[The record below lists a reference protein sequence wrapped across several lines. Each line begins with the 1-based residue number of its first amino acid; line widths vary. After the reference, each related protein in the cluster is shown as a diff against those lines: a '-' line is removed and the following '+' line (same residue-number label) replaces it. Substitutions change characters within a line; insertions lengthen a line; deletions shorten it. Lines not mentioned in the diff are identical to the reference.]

1 MSRPRTSL
9 HALQEKLAM
18 ATRGRVLIIDDD
30 TDMVAALSE
39 QLQRSG
45 WDSHGVH
52 DGIEGLKLATE
63 AMFNVL
69 IVDRMLPGTDG
80 LSLVSELRARQ
91 VRTPVLFLTAL
102 GAVADR
108 VAGLERGGDDY
119 LVKPFAFAE
128 LNARVNV
135 LAGRTRPTH
144 APTVLRAGDLVVDR
158 LARVVRRGDV
168 AIALLPLEFLL
179 LEFLMLNAGIIVTRK
194 MLLEKVW
201 GFNFDPRTNIVETHI
216 SHLRRKIQTPGGASI
231 ITTVRGSGYLIG
243 VPESQQATAAE

>member
-1 MSRPRTSL
+1 MT
-9 HALQEKLAM
+9 
-18 ATRGRVLIIDDD
+18 TRGRVLIIDDD
-30 TDMVAALSE
+30 TDMVAALTD
-39 QLQRSG
+39 QLQRAG
-45 WDSHGVH
+45 WDAHSAH
-52 DGIEGLKLATE
+52 DGVEGLRLATE

-80 LSLVSELRARQ
+80 LSLLSELRARH

-102 GAVADR
+102 GTVADR
-108 VAGLERGGDDY
+108 VVGLERGGDDY

-135 LAGRTRPTH
+135 LAGRTRPAH
-144 APTVLRAGDLVVDR
+144 APTVLRTGDLVVDR
-158 LARVVRRGDV
+158 LARVVRRGDG

-216 SHLRRKIQTPGGASI
+216 SHLRRKIQTPGGPQVI
-231 ITTVRGSGYLIG
+231 MTVRGSGYLIG
-243 VPESQQATAAE
+243 AVESLQPAAAE